1 MQTAEVRVAGS
12 DLFQLLTEMGVW
24 LDGRRCEP
32 SSFTYFYL
40 GPGLKIRIV
49 FETGD
54 DARAF
59 AQKFGGSLLADARPK
74 PTRALGTMT
83 VP

>member
-12 DLFQLLTEMGVW
+12 DLFQQLTEMRVW
-24 LDGRRCEP
+24 LDGRCCEP
-32 SSFTYFYL
+32 SSVTYFYL

-59 AQKFGGSLLADARPK
+59 AQKFGGALLADACPS
-74 PTRALGTMT
+74 PTRALGTVT